1 MKCRIGEVLKLVQH
15 PLEKNISREIFD
27 EIVQFRLDN
36 DSVKV
41 NSISNRV
48 CLSILKDIL
57 VEMLSTLH
65 KK

>member
-1 MKCRIGEVLKLVQH
+1 MKCGIGEVLKLVQDS
-15 PLEKNISREIFD
+15 LENNISCEIFD

>member
-1 MKCRIGEVLKLVQH
+1 MECGIGEVLKLVQDS
-15 PLEKNISREIFD
+15 LENNISCEIFD

-36 DSVKV
+36 DSVKF

-57 VEMLSTLH
+57 VEMVSTLH

>member
-1 MKCRIGEVLKLVQH
+1 MKCGIGEVLKLVQDS
-15 PLEKNISREIFD
+15 LEKNISCEIFD

-48 CLSILKDIL
+48 CLSILKI
-57 VEMLSTLH
+57 
-65 KK
+65 